1 MKKHISKGFVV
12 IFLAMM
18 VSLGAQSTKAASI
31 TNIGIPITS
40 ATYNGS
46 TGDFIISGRPSSDVI
61 VTYED
66 NTTTS
71 FDFTIF
77 NLSTNGM
84 SSTVSSDG
92 SMIDYIE
99 NSVGNITL
107 LDGNAGFNQIFTA
120 DLISLSMNIIDPR
133 LGAFEGTGSF
143 IVTGY
148 PPLSTEFGTNGGI
161 ATIGISFTV
170 PADFYNG
177 FAALA
182 NTTLFPLYV
191 PEPTT
196 MLLLG
201 FGLVGLAGMGI
212 RRKMKKEE
220 NA

>member
-1 MKKHISKGFVV
+1 
-12 IFLAMM
+12 MM

-40 ATYNGS
+40 ATYDSS
-46 TGDFIISGRPSSDVI
+46 TGNFIISGRPSSDVI
-61 VTYED
+61 VTYND
-66 NTTTS
+66 TTS
-71 FDFTIF
+71 TSFGFTIF

-92 SMIDYIE
+92 STINYIE

-107 LDGNAGFNQIFTA
+107 LDGNAGFDEIFTA
-120 DLISLSMNIIDPR
+120 DLIGLSMNIIDPR
-133 LGAFEGTGSF
+133 IGAFEGTGSF
-143 IVTGY
+143 IVTGF

-170 PADFYNG
+170 PANFNNG

-191 PEPTT
+191 LEPTT